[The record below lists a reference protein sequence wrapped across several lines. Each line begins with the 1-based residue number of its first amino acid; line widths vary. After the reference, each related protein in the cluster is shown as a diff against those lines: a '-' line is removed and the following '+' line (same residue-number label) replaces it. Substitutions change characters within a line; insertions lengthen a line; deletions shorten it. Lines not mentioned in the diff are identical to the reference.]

1 MGLIYERVKV
11 GEMETLYPEFMEGV
25 SPIPTITSWIAR
37 RQGPKTVSALGAGG
51 QLPTSYGKR
60 FVLSGLPEC
69 TGQKEGEGREGR
81 ATCGVWALVSL
92 GEGNN
97 RLSGKERGKIDSI
110 RFDLAITGLDAKTY
124 RLDWKQGEV
133 IQGSMPWISTGPPI
147 NLLQDLISSPAYHA
161 RRSRRSL
168 AAQHAPVLDPHRRS
182 WIHWSL
188 PTIKSQAMPK
198 EAQQR
203 MTCRQSDI

>member
-97 RLSGKERGKIDSI
+97 RSVLKCGCRKTRLSGKESGKIDSI

-124 RLDWKQGEV
+124 REPG
-133 IQGSMPWISTGPPI
+133 
-147 NLLQDLISSPAYHA
+147 LL
-161 RRSRRSL
+161 
-168 AAQHAPVLDPHRRS
+168 V
-182 WIHWSL
+182 
-188 PTIKSQAMPK
+188 
-198 EAQQR
+198 
-203 MTCRQSDI
+203 